1 MILSPE
7 YLQRTLDD
15 ALAQVTVPDGCA
27 AVLEGSIAA
36 GFGNETSDV
45 DLLLIEDS
53 EREHITMPTVLFI
66 DGRRVEIRLR
76 SADQIRRQSAKLAE
90 LADDTRGH
98 GRRVSQ
104 IPEDLLNRCQRL
116 SCAYPLRQPGLV
128 ADLQASL
135 PDLAPIVS
143 AWFAHRAGQAALRA
157 IALDVLGCPERAV
170 HWVKA
175 GLRHGAKSWAASLG
189 ETYLDGKWLGQQ
201 LERLADPEGLAR
213 RFRAALCAGDQP
225 PDRQLQLSLDLLTR
239 FGVDSAGTDPSRIYL
254 AGAPGVTTWQIGD
267 RTHVLRGR
275 EDIFAL
281 GGRAGNAW
289 RSIVFEVP
297 LPDLLATSGAPA
309 EAGPFIARFEQLGL
323 VRLARRP
330 GGVIEAPA
338 ALTPAAATHTPVLSL
353 NGAQL
358 TDGPSDDQVELVPLS
373 ARRFVTA
380 GMSLIWA
387 NVMVENAREDLVGAI
402 KRSQW
407 STADAA
413 ARRMFAQA
421 CHCVLSAFGFSPS
434 AAPEDAP
441 LLIATLLEVPADIQ
455 REAAA
460 LALMAPPLGARAA
473 DLLLSRLDGFV
484 KRTRDVSHAAL
495 FPSSFVSAQE
505 WQRTLEH
512 GYDWIRLGAFLD
524 ADFPIE
530 EARDLI
536 TSGGLQP
543 VLNAP
548 QAGRPP
554 NNERLGEPQ
563 CG

>member
-1 MILSPE
+1 VILSPE

-36 GFGNETSDV
+36 GFGNETSDI
-45 DLLLIEDS
+45 DLLLIEAG
-53 EREHITMPTVLFI
+53 EREHITMPTILFI
-66 DGRRVEIRLR
+66 DGRRVEVRLR
-76 SADQIRRQSAKLAE
+76 SAGQIRRQADE
-90 LADDTRGH
+90 LAAYTRGP
-98 GRRVSQ
+98 GRRAPL

-116 SCAYPLRQPGLV
+116 SCAFPLRQPGLV
-128 ADLQASL
+128 ADLQDGLA
-135 PDLAPIVS
+135 DLAPVVS

-157 IALDVLGCPERAV
+157 IALEVLGCPERAV
-170 HWVKA
+170 HWVRA

-201 LERLADPEGLAR
+201 LDRLEDPEGLAR
-213 RFRAALCAGDQP
+213 RLWAAMNADDEP
-225 PDRQLQLSLDLLTR
+225 PGRQLRLSLDLLTR
-239 FGVDSAGTDPSRIYL
+239 FGVDMAATDPARIHL
-254 AGAPGVTTWQIGD
+254 VGAPSVTTWQIGD
-267 RTHVLRGR
+267 RIHVLRGR
-275 EDIFAL
+275 ADVFAL
-281 GGRAGNAW
+281 GRRAGDAW

-297 LPDLLATSGAPA
+297 LPDLLASTSSALA
-309 EAGPFIARFEQLGL
+309 DAGPFIAGFEQLGL

-330 GGVIEAPA
+330 GGVIEAPPP
-338 ALTPAAATHTPVLSL
+338 LTPPAATRTPALSL
-353 NGAQL
+353 HGALLQ
-358 TDGPSDDQVELVPLS
+358 DAAGDDQVELVSLS
-373 ARRFVTA
+373 AGRFVTA

-407 STADAA
+407 WTAEAA

-421 CHCVLSAFGFSPS
+421 CRSVLSAFGFSPP

-441 LLIATLLEVPADIQ
+441 LVIATLPAAPADIR

-460 LALMAPPLGARAA
+460 LARMAPPPDRRAA
-473 DLLLSRLDGFV
+473 DLLLSRLDDFV
-484 KRTRDVSHAAL
+484 KRTREVSDAVT
-495 FPSSFVSAQE
+495 FPSSFVSAQA

-543 VLNAP
+543 VLNARKQP
-548 QAGRPP
+548 DRRAPDKR
-554 NNERLGEPQ
+554 
-563 CG
+563 